1 MSAPAK
7 DFCCTTPRAIF
18 FWTAAF
24 LFLYAGGLLLM
35 RAWPTLRPYEESL
48 LFAALG
54 VACVANFSRNRSFH
68 CSITGPLFLVA
79 GALVAAR
86 VSDIWRLPLDWLWPA
101 VLVGVGIALLLEIRL
116 ARAQRAAGSKNE
128 S

>member
-7 DFCCTTPRAIF
+7 DYCCTTPKAIC
-18 FWTAAF
+18 FWAVAF

-35 RAWPTLRPYEESL
+35 RAWPAVRPYEESL

-54 VACVANFSRNRSFH
+54 VACLANLSRNRSFH
-68 CSITGPLFLVA
+68 CSITGPLFIVA
-79 GALVAAR
+79 GGLVAAL
-86 VSDIWRLPLDWLWPA
+86 VSGVWRLPLDWLWPA
-101 VLVGVGIALLLEIRL
+101 VLAGVGIALLLEMRVV
-116 ARAQRAAGSKNE
+116 RAQREAGSKGE